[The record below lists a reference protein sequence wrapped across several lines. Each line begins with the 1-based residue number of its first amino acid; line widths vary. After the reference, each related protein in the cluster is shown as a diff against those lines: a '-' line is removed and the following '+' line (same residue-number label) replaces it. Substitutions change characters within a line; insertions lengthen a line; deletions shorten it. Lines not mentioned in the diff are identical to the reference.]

1 MFSIFNK
8 TRNQKLFN
16 GIIDFHNHILPGID
30 DGSKSADESL
40 EMLDMYEALGI
51 KKIFASPHIYKD
63 LYPNTTKE
71 INDSFESFSKVSKNH
86 NVSLLGYL
94 AEYMID
100 EYFLNDIEKKNKFL
114 TFFGNHVL
122 VEMPFFGDIKILNK
136 AIFLLQTESYLPILA
151 HPERYF
157 KLNTIKDVKKI
168 KDKGCKI
175 QLNALSLSGFYG
187 LEIQKKTK
195 LWLKSGLYDF
205 ICTDAHNVYQLKKL
219 LEIKLYKKDLLVW
232 KNICEQQ
239 KNIVN
244 D

>member
-63 LYPNTTKE
+63 LYPNTTEE
-71 INDSFESFSKVSKNH
+71 INDSFESFSKASKNH

-100 EYFLNDIEKKNKFL
+100 EYFLNDIEKKKKFL
-114 TFFGNHVL
+114 TCFGNHVL
-122 VEMPFFGDIKILNK
+122 VEMPFFGELEVLNQTL
-136 AIFLLQTESYLPILA
+136 FLLQTGGYLPILA
-151 HPERYF
+151 HPERYTF
-157 KLNTIKDVKKI
+157 IQTVDDVKKI
-168 KDKGCKI
+168 KRNGAKI
-175 QLNALSLSGFYG
+175 QLNALSLIGFY
-187 LEIQKKTK
+187 
-195 LWLKSGLYDF
+195 S
-205 ICTDAHNVYQLKKL
+205 
-219 LEIKLYKKDLLVW
+219 KDC
-232 KNICEQQ
+232 KRNS
-239 KNIVN
+239 
-244 D
+244 

>member
-71 INDSFESFSKVSKNH
+71 INDSFESFSKASKNH

-100 EYFLNDIEKKNKFL
+100 EYFLNEIEKKKKFL
-114 TFFGNHVL
+114 TCFGNHVL
-122 VEMPFFGDIKILNK
+122 VEMPFFGEIKVLNK
-136 AIFLLQTESYLPILA
+136 ALFLLQTEGYYPILA
-151 HPERYF
+151 HPERYAF
-157 KLNTIKDVKKI
+157 IQTLDDFEDLKRTGVKM
-168 KDKGCKI
+168 
-175 QLNALSLSGFYG
+175 QLNALSLIGFYSK
-187 LEIQKKTK
+187 ESENKAK
-195 LWLKSGLYDF
+195 LFLKSGLYDSV
-205 ICTDAHNVYQLKKL
+205 CTDAHNVVQLKKL
-219 LEIKLYKKDLLVW
+219 EEIKLNKKELIAWGL
-232 KNICEQQ
+232 ICEKQHHLT
-239 KNIVN
+239 KI
-244 D
+244 

>member
-63 LYPNTTKE
+63 LYPNTTEE
-71 INDSFESFSKVSKNH
+71 INDSFESFSKASKNH

-100 EYFLNDIEKKNKFL
+100 EYFLNEIEKKKKFL
-114 TFFGNHVL
+114 TCFGNHVL
-122 VEMPFFGDIKILNK
+122 VEMPFFGEIKVLNK
-136 AIFLLQTESYLPILA
+136 ALFLLQTEGYYPILA
-151 HPERYF
+151 HPERYTF
-157 KLNTIKDVKKI
+157 IQTVDDVKKI
-168 KDKGCKI
+168 KRNGAKI
-175 QLNALSLSGFYG
+175 QLNALSLIGFYS
-187 LEIQKKTK
+187 KDCKRKAK
-195 LWLKSGLYDF
+195 LFLKNGLYDSV
-205 ICTDAHNVYQLKKL
+205 CTDAHNINQLKKL
-219 LEIKLYKKDLLVW
+219 EEIKLNKSELFAWKLV
-232 KNICEQQ
+232 CE
-239 KNIVN
+239 KHNYLTTT
-244 D
+244 